1 MHEDRPVDA
10 LVLYIK
16 LLQATRQTLLTHVV
30 NSTAPSS
37 ALVQGKSRDSAL
49 VDDSRC
55 TALKELRAVYQSRV
69 TRYESAKSRL
79 KHESS
84 ALVESV
90 EQIIF
95 QRVLLLGREA
105 ATEEAIHNHVTSA
118 DKYAQGLACLEL
130 LLDHDYITLADHD
143 RALIRSCKYFL
154 IGQLLLFSL
163 TCSL

>member
-1 MHEDRPVDA
+1 MHRLKSAFELADRVHEDKPVDA

-16 LLQATRQTLLTHVV
+16 LLHATRQTLLTYVV

-37 ALVQGKSRDSAL
+37 ALVQ
-49 VDDSRC
+49 
-55 TALKELRAVYQSRV
+55 ALKELRGVYQSRV
-69 TRYESAKSRL
+69 ARYESAKSRL
-79 KHESS
+79 KHEAS

-118 DKYAQGLACLEL
+118 DKYAQALACLEL
-130 LLDHDYITLADHD
+130 LLDHDYVTLADHD
-143 RALIRSCKYFL
+143 RALIRSYVTMFQQRL
-154 IGQLLLFSL
+154 QAVRN
-163 TCSL
+163 

>member
-1 MHEDRPVDA
+1 VHEEKPVDA

-16 LLQATRQTLLTHVV
+16 LLHATRQTLLTYVV

-49 VDDSRC
+49 VDDSRQHTH
-55 TALKELRAVYQSRV
+55 TALKELRGVYQSRV
-69 TRYESAKSRL
+69 ARYESAKSRL
-79 KHESS
+79 KHEAS

-118 DKYAQGLACLEL
+118 DKYAQALACLEL
-130 LLDHDYITLADHD
+130 LLDHDYVTLADHD
-143 RALIRSCKYFL
+143 RALIRSC
-154 IGQLLLFSL
+154 
-163 TCSL
+163 T